1 MVRVK
6 QRHVSLGMTP
16 WVRWHLSAMAQTGN
30 VCRPRSIGAFLAV
43 AVTLPAPGC
52 QDLPPIV
59 AQGRYVEIATSR
71 NDMICE
77 GTVPY
82 MDDFLGTVIPMLG
95 ATAPDRRFVRYE
107 WREAR
112 EASDGSPTV
121 NHAYKNGS
129 STHIDADRL
138 VDEHELV
145 HAAHHQALPAT
156 RSFFYEG
163 VAVMLDGAGSHT
175 QTPWSTGASL
185 DSLLEATPLGRE
197 NYDMAWFLVSQIVR
211 DHGMDGLRELW
222 HAIPPDASSERARQ
236 AYADLFGRPID
247 ALIEP
252 IEHDDGWLEE
262 RWSCYF
268 TLCGEP
274 QPWNGASWRAEGP
287 FDCADDPNAL
297 GPMGASGTGTVE
309 RYHVVELESSARYR
323 FTATGGAGTYL
334 RPCGLQ
340 CRPLGTSAIPFFPN
354 ESVSRD
360 DLRGGRYR
368 VEILSRFEDLPTDT
382 PSTFELERLD

>member
-1 MVRVK
+1 MIR
-6 QRHVSLGMTP
+6 
-16 WVRWHLSAMAQTGN
+16 WARWHFSAVAQTGN
-30 VCRPRSIGAFLAV
+30 MYRPRGAGALLAV
-43 AVTLPAPGC
+43 VVTLPAPGC

-59 AQGRYVEIATSR
+59 AQGRYVEIATR
-71 NDMICE
+71 RDDIICE

-95 ATAPDRRFVRYE
+95 AAPPDRRFVRYE
-107 WREAR
+107 WREVG

-121 NHAYKNGS
+121 NHAYKSGN
-129 STHIDADRL
+129 STHINADRL
-138 VDEHELV
+138 LHEHELV

-163 VAVMLDGAGSHT
+163 LAVMLDGKGSHE

-197 NYDMAWFLVSQIVR
+197 SYDVAWFLVSQIVR
-211 DHGMDGLRELW
+211 DHGMGGLRELW
-222 HAIPPDASSERARQ
+222 HAVPPDASAAEVRQ
-236 AYADLFGRPID
+236 AYSDLFGRPID

-252 IEHDDGWLEE
+252 IEHDGGWLEE

-274 QPWNGASWRAEGP
+274 QPWDSASWRAEGP
-287 FDCADDPNAL
+287 FDCANDPNAL

-309 RYHVVELESSARYR
+309 RYHVVELDSSARYR
-323 FTATGGAGTYL
+323 FTASGGAGVYL
-334 RPCGLQ
+334 RPCDLQ
-340 CRPLGTSAIPFFPN
+340 CVPLGAPAISFFPD
-354 ESVSRD
+354 ESVGLPN
-360 DLRGGRYR
+360 LRGGRYR
-368 VEILSRFEDLPTDT
+368 VEILSRFEALPTDA
-382 PSTFELERLD
+382 PSAFEIERLD